1 MDEKV
6 FDSDFIKKLNKIGL
20 SIKIPMNEGMS
31 GIRRSK
37 AKGSSVEF
45 SDFREYTLGDD
56 FRRVDWNA
64 YGRFDKLFIKLYME
78 EREALINIFIDTSK
92 SMDFGKCKKS
102 IMSLKIASV
111 FAYLSLNNMDRVC
124 INSFNGDEFKKSSSI
139 AGNAMFN
146 RCLEY
151 LQKIEFNG
159 ETSIYKSIIKKD
171 FRGRGVSIIISDF
184 LVEENISETIKYL
197 KYKNQQV
204 VLVHILSSE
213 ELKPEL
219 QGQIRLVDSETGQYK
234 NLTASTS
241 ILKLYEKKVNS
252 FIDGL
257 KEESTKYGAFYVQIS
272 SSDTIEKIIFNDFR
286 MSGII

>member
-1 MDEKV
+1 MDEKI

-31 GIRRSK
+31 GGRRSK

-78 EREALINIFIDTSK
+78 EREALINIFIDKSK
-92 SMDFGKCKKS
+92 SMNFGKGKKS
-102 IMSLKIASV
+102 VMALKIAAV
-111 FAYLSLNNMDRVC
+111 FAYLSLNSMDRVC
-124 INSFNGDEFKKSSSI
+124 INSFNGYELEKSSSL
-139 AGNAMFN
+139 AGNAMFS

-159 ETSIYKSIIKKD
+159 ETSIYRSIIKKD
-171 FRGRGVSIIISDF
+171 FKGRGISIIISDF
-184 LVEENISETIKYL
+184 LVEENISEIIKYL
-197 KYKNQQV
+197 RYKNQQV
-204 VLVHILSSE
+204 ILVHILSKE

-219 QGQIRLVDSETGQYK
+219 QGQIRLIDSETGEYK
-234 NLTASTS
+234 NLTASAAL
-241 ILKLYEKKVNS
+241 LKQYEKKVNM

-257 KEESTKYGAFYVQIS
+257 KEECTKHGASYVQLCS
-272 SSDTIEKIIFNDFR
+272 EDTIEKIIFNDFR
-286 MSGII
+286 ISGII